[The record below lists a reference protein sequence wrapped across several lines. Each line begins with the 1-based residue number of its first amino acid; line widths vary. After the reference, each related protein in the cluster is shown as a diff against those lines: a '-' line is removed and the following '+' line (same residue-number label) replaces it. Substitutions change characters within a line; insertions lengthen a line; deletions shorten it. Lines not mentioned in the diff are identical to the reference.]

1 MVVKI
6 FYSKEEIEKLTK
18 VLSLNR
24 NNSKKIKVSLCISDN
39 LMINDSGYLYVKNN
53 LEIEIKSKSWSIPII

>member
-24 NNSKKIKVSLCISDN
+24 NNSKKIKVSLSISDN

>member
-24 NNSKKIKVSLCISDN
+24 NNSKKIDILVFQITYYKRFWLFVC
-39 LMINDSGYLYVKNN
+39 
-53 LEIEIKSKSWSIPII
+53 